1 MSGGRAAVR
10 PVSAWRFL
18 RRNPDYVEAWRA
30 VTAKLPSHPG
40 GNLGVRAQ
48 TDEDLEAA
56 AWGLLAWEDPLDED
70 GPASPFWAEAPML
83 DAEAAPQSVPP
94 LAKVIGEAGARL
106 AGLRLA
112 DGALVL
118 KIERGEAAAQVRIG
132 DAEAFDPAGGLV
144 LRLAFGLELPVAL
157 ARVRDLWAIVD
168 AGGRKGGGPSPGPG
182 RASSCSPST
191 AS

>member
-1 MSGGRAAVR
+1 
-10 PVSAWRFL
+10 
-18 RRNPDYVEAWRA
+18 
-30 VTAKLPSHPG
+30 
-40 GNLGVRAQ
+40 
-48 TDEDLEAA
+48 
-56 AWGLLAWEDPLDED
+56 
-70 GPASPFWAEAPML
+70 ML
-83 DAEAAPQSVPP
+83 DAEAAPRGVPP
-94 LAKVIGEAGARL
+94 LAKVIEEAGARL

-118 KIERGEAAAQVRIG
+118 KIERGDAAAQVRIAHAG
-132 DAEAFDPAGGLV
+132 AFDPAGGLV

-157 ARVRDLWAIVD
+157 ARVRDLWAIMD

>member
-1 MSGGRAAVR
+1 MNGGRAAVR

-30 VTAKLPSHPG
+30 VAVNLPSQPG
-40 GNLGVRAQ
+40 GNLRMRAQ

-157 ARVRDLWAIVD
+157 ARVRDLWAIMD
-168 AGGRKGGGPSPGPG
+168 TGGRKGGGPSPGPG